1 MKKFL
6 LTFVAAL
13 GLAATAN
20 AQLPE
25 GSVFP
30 DFTLYDINGNVHN
43 LYTDLNSGKTVF
55 IDISATW
62 CPPCWAYHNTH
73 ALDSLYAKHGPT
85 GLAGVYPSTTNDVV
99 VLFVQ
104 GEATSHL
111 AELYGDYSAGAIPF
125 TTTELPYAQVTQ
137 GNWVAGTLY
146 PIIDD
151 TTSSSATDG
160 TAALDAAWHIAYFPT
175 VYMICRDHL
184 VHVMTQPTADEAY
197 AATLGTCPTYAPSAT
212 VDVKATAYT
221 GNDYFIC
228 NATPSVSFQNYSTN
242 TLTSAT
248 ITVKD
253 ATGAVVTTQPWTGSL
268 APYAVTSAALTSF
281 PGTSFGGYK
290 YSVTATGDTHTAN
303 DISADSV
310 FKVYD
315 PSNAQ
320 SLPWGENFEGSG
332 SYKYDFSDPNGL
344 AIVSNS
350 LTNPANTS
358 TSISIIGTSG
368 SATNALWFDTY
379 DATHGDGLS
388 NYTIPFLFGN
398 YAITHAT
405 LSFDESYAPKS
416 GSAVSDSLQVMVS
429 SDCGASWH
437 DAWSAGGTTLGSAP
451 ALTSNWFVPSA
462 ATQWKHVVVSL
473 NAYAS
478 TDLMIQ
484 FQGRSAT
491 TSNGELI
498 YVDNINLTNTTAVP
512 TVTLNNEVNIYP
524 NPAKD
529 DATVELTLNNDATV
543 SVEVYDAVG
552 RLMITNTQD
561 LNAGTSRIA
570 LSTAQLASGLY
581 HVKIT
586 AGESVT
592 TKQLSVIK

>member
-85 GLAGVYPSTTNDVV
+85 GLPGVDATTTNDVV

-111 AELYGDYSAGAIPF
+111 AELYGDYANGAIPY

-151 TTSSSATDG
+151 TTSSAADG

-184 VHVMTQPTADEAY
+184 VHVMSQPTEAQAY
-197 AATLGTCPTYAPSAT
+197 AAATGVCPTYAPSAT
-212 VDVKATAYT
+212 TDAKATAYM
-221 GNDYFIC
+221 GNNYYAC
-228 NATPSVSFQNYSTN
+228 NANPSVSFQNYSLTN
-242 TLTSAT
+242 NITSAT
-248 ITVKD
+248 INIKD
-253 ATGAVVTTQPWTGSL
+253 ATGAVVATQSWTGTL
-268 APYAVTSAALTSF
+268 APYAVANVTIPSF
-281 PGTSFGGYK
+281 AGTSFGGYK
-290 YSVTATGDTHTAN
+290 YSVTVTGDSNPAN
-303 DISADSV
+303 DVSADSV

-315 PSNAQ
+315 VANAASIPASESFGGNLPYKENLDNSGYTFPGYTSTMVGPNGSVDTALVFEFPYESTGATNEFVFGNFNTASTTGLNLQFDVAYAQINSSSNDNVSVKVSTNCGSTWT
-320 SLPWGENFEGSG
+320 SLWSESG
-332 SYKYDFSDPNGL
+332 S
-344 AIVSNS
+344 
-350 LTNPANTS
+350 
-358 TSISIIGTSG
+358 
-368 SATNALWFDTY
+368 
-379 DATHGDGLS
+379 
-388 NYTIPFLFGN
+388 
-398 YAITHAT
+398 T
-405 LSFDESYAPKS
+405 LSTTAMDP
-416 GSAVSDSLQVMVS
+416 S
-429 SDCGASWH
+429 SEYI
-437 DAWSAGGTTLGSAP
+437 
-451 ALTSNWFVPSA
+451 PSA
-462 ATQWKHVVVSL
+462 SSQWKHVTVSL
-473 NAYAS
+473 S
-478 TDLMIQ
+478 
-484 FQGRSAT
+484 SAT
-491 TSNGELI
+491 STNTLI
-498 YVDNINLTNTTAVP
+498 KFTGTAGAGNDAWIDNIRIAATTAVAQVSP
-512 TVTLNNEVNIYP
+512 LSGISISP

-529 DATVELTLNNDATV
+529 NANVNIVLSDEATVNV
-543 SVEVYDAVG
+543 QVYDALG
-552 RLMITNTQD
+552 RVVNTITTK
-561 LNAGTSRIA
+561 LSAGEQNIE
-570 LSTAQLASGLY
+570 LSTSNLASGLY
-581 HVKIT
+581 NVKI
-586 AGESVT
+586 SSDNFVT